1 MGQMVTF
8 VFLTALSLAT
18 LTTGVVKDELCRQQD
33 KQVSRRCKLMEY
45 LLDMFGDGSTRMS
58 ARFKLSPGTHVTPD
72 QVQV

>member
-1 MGQMVTF
+1 M
-8 VFLTALSLAT
+8 LKHRDRL
-18 LTTGVVKDELCRQQD
+18 
-33 KQVSRRCKLMEY
+33 VSRRCKLMEY

>member
-33 KQVSRRCKLMEY
+33 EEVSKHQYTGCPNK
-45 LLDMFGDGSTRMS
+45 F
-58 ARFKLSPGTHVTPD
+58 
-72 QVQV
+72 